1 MSHPQ
6 RKYKIFVNYFIQNDS
21 WESINQPNLFVIPDE
36 FQNLNDVKAQ
46 IIYDNFPLISHFN
59 YYLRFYLNDKTQGVN
74 GWIDYPPNATV
85 PVYNNGHV
93 YVKALRIPK
102 NIQIN
107 FKNSDLFQKSSK
119 KNQNQNNSNNKNLLN
134 MSLNEKNDAKLNE
147 IKNKNSGFVIP
158 EGIDFGNIENNLKEN
173 KDNKNLNNNM
183 NNMNNM
189 NNNMNNNINSPIHK
203 QNTIPKAMNNMPMNN
218 NINNNMNLNNNNNN
232 NPNIQRSNTN
242 NSKTPILLNNN
253 TQKFQ
258 ELNLDN
264 IFSSNTNSNNNTNNI
279 NLNNNNNNN
288 NLNNNNLNN
297 NIPFQPQQKRSQ
309 SPKLDSN
316 LNSINFNIPI
326 DTGNSSDNNTTNT
339 NNSNQTFDFTSSN
352 KSKYPIDNVPN
363 TLPEDDIK
371 ERVDKIIREWTM
383 GVNEKKSLLFLITT
397 LHEVWTND
405 PKLETPQ
412 MQILV
417 NDKTAV
423 RTYYKKAMRILH
435 SDKNKDKDF
444 KTRYIAESLYQ
455 ILNEAN
461 AAYN

>member
-1 MSHPQ
+1 MSIHQQ

-36 FQNLNDVKAQ
+36 FHNLNDVKAQ

-102 NIQIN
+102 NIKIN
-107 FKNSDLFQKSSK
+107 FKNSDLFQRSSSTHHNK
-119 KNQNQNNSNNKNLLN
+119 TSQNNNKNLLN
-134 MSLNEKNDAKLNE
+134 INEKSEENKFEN
-147 IKNKNSGFVIP
+147 KNKKSGFVIP
-158 EGIDFGNIENNLKEN
+158 EGINFGEIENNLK
-173 KDNKNLNNNM
+173 DNNDNTNVNNNMNMNNSSIHKQNTNPKVMNMPLNNMNLNNN
-183 NNMNNM
+183 NNIPNPNIQRSNTNSKTPTIINNNTTKFQELNFDNIFSSNNNNNM
-189 NNNMNNNINSPIHK
+189 NNNMNNNN
-203 QNTIPKAMNNMPMNN
+203 NNMNNINNMNN
-218 NINNNMNLNNNNNN
+218 NIPNNF
-232 NPNIQRSNTN
+232 S
-242 NSKTPILLNNN
+242 
-253 TQKFQ
+253 FQ
-258 ELNLDN
+258 N
-264 IFSSNTNSNNNTNNI
+264 
-279 NLNNNNNNN
+279 
-288 NLNNNNLNN
+288 
-297 NIPFQPQQKRSQ
+297 QKRSQ

-316 LNSINFNIPI
+316 LNSIDFNIPI
-326 DTGNSSDNNTTNT
+326 DTGNSSENNNNNTQ
-339 NNSNQTFDFTSSN
+339 QTYDFTSSN
-352 KSKYPIDNVPN
+352 KKKYPIDNIPN

-371 ERVDKIIREWTM
+371 ERVDKIIKEWTM

-412 MQILV
+412 MQQLV
-417 NDKTAV
+417 NDKSMV

-444 KTRYIAESLYQ
+444 KTKYIAESLYQ

-461 AAYN
+461 SSYF

>member
-1 MSHPQ
+1 MSHQQ

-107 FKNSDLFQKSSK
+107 FKNSDLFQKTTK
-119 KNQNQNNSNNKNLLN
+119 TKTQNNKNLLN
-134 MSLNEKNDAKLNE
+134 MSINDKNDAKMNE
-147 IKNKNSGFVIP
+147 NKNKNSGFVIP

-173 KDNKNLNNNM
+173 KDNKNMNNNMNM
-183 NNMNNM
+183 NNMNMNM
-189 NNNMNNNINSPIHK
+189 NNNNMGGSPIHK

-218 NINNNMNLNNNNNN
+218 NNNNNMNLNTNNNN

-242 NSKTPILLNNN
+242 SKTPILLNNN
-253 TQKFQ
+253 TTKFQ

-264 IFSSNTNSNNNTNNI
+264 IFSSNTNNNNNI

-326 DTGNSSDNNTTNT
+326 DTGNSSDNNN
-339 NNSNQTFDFTSSN
+339 NNSTNQTFDFTSSI

>member
-1 MSHPQ
+1 MSIHQQ

-36 FQNLNDVKAQ
+36 FHNLNDVKAQ

-102 NIQIN
+102 NIKIN
-107 FKNSDLFQKSSK
+107 FKNSDLFQRSSSTH
-119 KNQNQNNSNNKNLLN
+119 QNKTSQNNNKNLLN
-134 MSLNEKNDAKLNE
+134 INEKSEENKFEN
-147 IKNKNSGFVIP
+147 KNKKSGFVIP
-158 EGIDFGNIENNLKEN
+158 EGINFGEIENNLK
-173 KDNKNLNNNM
+173 DNNVNTNVNNNM
-183 NNMNNM
+183 NMNNSSIHKQNTNPKVMNMPLNNNNDNNNNNIPNPNIQRSNTNSKTPTIINNNTTKFQELNFDNIFSSNNNNNM
-189 NNNMNNNINSPIHK
+189 NNNMNNNN
-203 QNTIPKAMNNMPMNN
+203 NNMNNINNMNN
-218 NINNNMNLNNNNNN
+218 NIPNNF
-232 NPNIQRSNTN
+232 S
-242 NSKTPILLNNN
+242 
-253 TQKFQ
+253 FQ
-258 ELNLDN
+258 N
-264 IFSSNTNSNNNTNNI
+264 
-279 NLNNNNNNN
+279 
-288 NLNNNNLNN
+288 
-297 NIPFQPQQKRSQ
+297 QKRSQ

-316 LNSINFNIPI
+316 LNSIDFNIPI
-326 DTGNSSDNNTTNT
+326 DTGNSSENNNNNTQ
-339 NNSNQTFDFTSSN
+339 QTYDFTSSN
-352 KSKYPIDNVPN
+352 KKKYPIDNIPN

-371 ERVDKIIREWTM
+371 ERVDKIIKEWTM

-412 MQILV
+412 MQQLV
-417 NDKTAV
+417 NDKSMV

-444 KTRYIAESLYQ
+444 KTKYIAESLYQ

-461 AAYN
+461 SSYF

>member
-1 MSHPQ
+1 MSIHQQ

-36 FQNLNDVKAQ
+36 FHNLNDVKAQ

-102 NIQIN
+102 NIKIN
-107 FKNSDLFQKSSK
+107 FKNSDLFQRSSSTHHNK
-119 KNQNQNNSNNKNLLN
+119 TSQNNNKNLLN
-134 MSLNEKNDAKLNE
+134 INEKSEENKFEN
-147 IKNKNSGFVIP
+147 KNKKSGFVIP
-158 EGIDFGNIENNLKEN
+158 EGINFGEIENNLK
-173 KDNKNLNNNM
+173 DNNVNTNVNNNM
-183 NNMNNM
+183 NMNN
-189 NNNMNNNINSPIHK
+189 SSIHK
-203 QNTIPKAMNNMPMNN
+203 QNTNPKVMNMP
-218 NINNNMNLNNNNNN
+218 LNNNNDNN
-232 NPNIQRSNTN
+232 NNNIPNPNIQRSNTN
-242 NSKTPILLNNN
+242 SKTPTIINNN
-253 TQKFQ
+253 TTKFQ
-258 ELNLDN
+258 ELNFDN
-264 IFSSNTNSNNNTNNI
+264 IFSSNNNNNI
-279 NLNNNNNNN
+279 NNNNMNNNMN
-288 NLNNNNLNN
+288 NINNMNN
-297 NIPFQPQQKRSQ
+297 NIPNNFSFQNQKRSQ

-316 LNSINFNIPI
+316 LNSIDFNIPI
-326 DTGNSSDNNTTNT
+326 DTGNSSEINNNNNTQ
-339 NNSNQTFDFTSSN
+339 QTYDFTSSN
-352 KSKYPIDNVPN
+352 KKKYPIDNIPN

-371 ERVDKIIREWTM
+371 ERVDKIIKEWTM

-412 MQILV
+412 MQQLV
-417 NDKTAV
+417 NDKSMV

-444 KTRYIAESLYQ
+444 KTKYIAESLYQ

-461 AAYN
+461 SSYF

>member
-1 MSHPQ
+1 MSIHQQ

-36 FQNLNDVKAQ
+36 FHNLNDVKAQ

-102 NIQIN
+102 NIKIN
-107 FKNSDLFQKSSK
+107 FKNSDLFQRSSSTH
-119 KNQNQNNSNNKNLLN
+119 QNKTSQNNNKNLLN
-134 MSLNEKNDAKLNE
+134 INEKSEENKFEN
-147 IKNKNSGFVIP
+147 KNKKSGFVIP
-158 EGIDFGNIENNLKEN
+158 EGINFGEIENNLK
-173 KDNKNLNNNM
+173 DNNDNTNVNNNM
-183 NNMNNM
+183 NMNN
-189 NNNMNNNINSPIHK
+189 SSIHK
-203 QNTIPKAMNNMPMNN
+203 QNTNPKVMNMP
-218 NINNNMNLNNNNNN
+218 LNNNNDNN
-232 NPNIQRSNTN
+232 NNNIPNPNIQRSNTN
-242 NSKTPILLNNN
+242 SKTPTIINNN
-253 TQKFQ
+253 TTKFQ
-258 ELNLDN
+258 ELNFDN
-264 IFSSNTNSNNNTNNI
+264 IFSSNNNNNI
-279 NLNNNNNNN
+279 NNNNMNNNMN
-288 NLNNNNLNN
+288 NINNMNN
-297 NIPFQPQQKRSQ
+297 NIPNNFSFQNQKRSQ

-316 LNSINFNIPI
+316 LNSIDFNIPI
-326 DTGNSSDNNTTNT
+326 DTGNSSENNNNNTQ
-339 NNSNQTFDFTSSN
+339 QTYDFTSSN
-352 KSKYPIDNVPN
+352 KKKYPIDNIPN

-371 ERVDKIIREWTM
+371 ERVDKIIKEWTM

-412 MQILV
+412 MQQLV
-417 NDKTAV
+417 NDKSMV

-444 KTRYIAESLYQ
+444 KTKYIAESLYQ

-461 AAYN
+461 SSYF

>member
-1 MSHPQ
+1 MSIHQQ

-36 FQNLNDVKAQ
+36 FHNLNDVKAQ

-102 NIQIN
+102 NIKIN
-107 FKNSDLFQKSSK
+107 FKNSDLFQRSSSTH
-119 KNQNQNNSNNKNLLN
+119 QNKTSQNNNKNLLN
-134 MSLNEKNDAKLNE
+134 INEKSEENNNE
-147 IKNKNSGFVIP
+147 KKNKKSGFVIP
-158 EGIDFGNIENNLKEN
+158 EGINFGEIENNLK
-173 KDNKNLNNNM
+173 DNNDNVNNNM
-183 NNMNNM
+183 NMNMNN
-189 NNNMNNNINSPIHK
+189 SSIHK
-203 QNTIPKAMNNMPMNN
+203 QNTNPKVMNMPINN
-218 NINNNMNLNNNNNN
+218 NNDNNNMNLNNNNNIP

-242 NSKTPILLNNN
+242 SKTPTIINNN
-253 TQKFQ
+253 TTKFQ
-258 ELNLDN
+258 ELNFDN
-264 IFSSNTNSNNNTNNI
+264 IFSSNNNNNI
-279 NLNNNNNNN
+279 NNNNMNNNMN
-288 NLNNNNLNN
+288 NINNMNN
-297 NIPFQPQQKRSQ
+297 NIPNNFSFQNQKRSQ

-316 LNSINFNIPI
+316 LNSIDFNIPI
-326 DTGNSSDNNTTNT
+326 DTGNSSEINNNNNNTQ
-339 NNSNQTFDFTSSN
+339 QTYDFTSSN
-352 KSKYPIDNVPN
+352 KKKYPIDNIPN

-371 ERVDKIIREWTM
+371 ERVDKIIKEWTM

-412 MQILV
+412 MQQLV
-417 NDKTAV
+417 NDKSMV

-444 KTRYIAESLYQ
+444 KTKYIAESLYQ

-461 AAYN
+461 SSYF

>member
-1 MSHPQ
+1 MSIHQQ

-36 FQNLNDVKAQ
+36 FHNLNDVKAQ

-102 NIQIN
+102 NIKIN
-107 FKNSDLFQKSSK
+107 FKNSDLFQRSSSTHHNK
-119 KNQNQNNSNNKNLLN
+119 TSQNNNKNLLN
-134 MSLNEKNDAKLNE
+134 INEKSEENKFEN
-147 IKNKNSGFVIP
+147 KNKKSGFVIP
-158 EGIDFGNIENNLKEN
+158 EGINFGEIENNLK
-173 KDNKNLNNNM
+173 DNNDNTNVNNNM
-183 NNMNNM
+183 NMNNSSIHKQNTNPKVMNMPLNNNNDNNNNNIPNPNIQRSNTNSKTPTIINNNTTKFQELNFDNIFSSNNNNNM
-189 NNNMNNNINSPIHK
+189 NNNMNNNN
-203 QNTIPKAMNNMPMNN
+203 NNMNNINNMNN
-218 NINNNMNLNNNNNN
+218 NIPNNF
-232 NPNIQRSNTN
+232 S
-242 NSKTPILLNNN
+242 
-253 TQKFQ
+253 FQ
-258 ELNLDN
+258 N
-264 IFSSNTNSNNNTNNI
+264 
-279 NLNNNNNNN
+279 
-288 NLNNNNLNN
+288 
-297 NIPFQPQQKRSQ
+297 QKRSQ

-316 LNSINFNIPI
+316 LNSIDFNIPI
-326 DTGNSSDNNTTNT
+326 DTGNSSENNNNNTQ
-339 NNSNQTFDFTSSN
+339 QTYDFTSSN
-352 KSKYPIDNVPN
+352 KKKYPIDNIPN

-371 ERVDKIIREWTM
+371 ERVDKIIKEWTM

-412 MQILV
+412 MQQLV
-417 NDKTAV
+417 NDKSMV

-444 KTRYIAESLYQ
+444 KTKYIAESLYQ

-461 AAYN
+461 SSYF

>member
-1 MSHPQ
+1 MSIHQQ

-36 FQNLNDVKAQ
+36 FHNLNDVKAQ

-102 NIQIN
+102 NIKIN
-107 FKNSDLFQKSSK
+107 FKNSDLFQRSSSTHHNK
-119 KNQNQNNSNNKNLLN
+119 TSQNNNKNLLN
-134 MSLNEKNDAKLNE
+134 INEKSEENKFEN
-147 IKNKNSGFVIP
+147 KNKKSGFVIP
-158 EGIDFGNIENNLKEN
+158 EGINFGEIENNLK
-173 KDNKNLNNNM
+173 DNNDNTNVNNNM
-183 NNMNNM
+183 NMNNSSIHKQNTNPKVMNMPLNNNNDNNNNIPNPNIQRSNTNSKTPTIINNNTTKFQELNFDNIFSSNNNNNM
-189 NNNMNNNINSPIHK
+189 NNNMNNNN
-203 QNTIPKAMNNMPMNN
+203 NNMNNINNMNN
-218 NINNNMNLNNNNNN
+218 NIPNNF
-232 NPNIQRSNTN
+232 S
-242 NSKTPILLNNN
+242 
-253 TQKFQ
+253 FQ
-258 ELNLDN
+258 N
-264 IFSSNTNSNNNTNNI
+264 
-279 NLNNNNNNN
+279 
-288 NLNNNNLNN
+288 
-297 NIPFQPQQKRSQ
+297 QKRSQ

-316 LNSINFNIPI
+316 LNSIDFNIPI
-326 DTGNSSDNNTTNT
+326 DTGNSSENNNNNTQ
-339 NNSNQTFDFTSSN
+339 QTYDFTSSN
-352 KSKYPIDNVPN
+352 KKKYPIDNIPN

-371 ERVDKIIREWTM
+371 ERVDKIIKEWTM

-412 MQILV
+412 MQQLV
-417 NDKTAV
+417 NDKSMV

-444 KTRYIAESLYQ
+444 KTKYIAESLYQ

-461 AAYN
+461 SSYF

>member
-1 MSHPQ
+1 MSIHQQ

-36 FQNLNDVKAQ
+36 FHNLNDVKAQ

-102 NIQIN
+102 NIKIN
-107 FKNSDLFQKSSK
+107 FKNSDLFQRSSSTH
-119 KNQNQNNSNNKNLLN
+119 QNKTSQNNNKNLLN
-134 MSLNEKNDAKLNE
+134 MNEKSEENKFEN
-147 IKNKNSGFVIP
+147 KNKKSGFVIP
-158 EGIDFGNIENNLKEN
+158 EGINFGEIENNLK
-173 KDNKNLNNNM
+173 DNNVNTNVNNNM
-183 NNMNNM
+183 NMNN
-189 NNNMNNNINSPIHK
+189 SSIHK
-203 QNTIPKAMNNMPMNN
+203 QNTNPKVMNMP
-218 NINNNMNLNNNNNN
+218 LNNNNDNN
-232 NPNIQRSNTN
+232 NNNIPNPNIQRSNTN
-242 NSKTPILLNNN
+242 SKTPTIINNN
-253 TQKFQ
+253 TTKFQ
-258 ELNLDN
+258 ELNFDN
-264 IFSSNTNSNNNTNNI
+264 IFSSNNNNNI
-279 NLNNNNNNN
+279 NNNNMNNNMN
-288 NLNNNNLNN
+288 NINNMNN
-297 NIPFQPQQKRSQ
+297 NIPNNFSFQNQKRSQ

-316 LNSINFNIPI
+316 LNSIDFNIPI
-326 DTGNSSDNNTTNT
+326 DTGNSSENNNNNTQ
-339 NNSNQTFDFTSSN
+339 QTYDFTSSN
-352 KSKYPIDNVPN
+352 KKKYPIDNIPN

-371 ERVDKIIREWTM
+371 ERVDKIIKEWTM

-412 MQILV
+412 MQQLV
-417 NDKTAV
+417 NDKSMV

-444 KTRYIAESLYQ
+444 KTKYIAESLYQ

-461 AAYN
+461 SSYF

>member
-1 MSHPQ
+1 MSIHQQ

-36 FQNLNDVKAQ
+36 FHNLNDVKAQ

-102 NIQIN
+102 NIKIN
-107 FKNSDLFQKSSK
+107 FKNSDLFQRSSSTH
-119 KNQNQNNSNNKNLLN
+119 QNKTSQNNNKNLLN
-134 MSLNEKNDAKLNE
+134 INEKSEENKFEN
-147 IKNKNSGFVIP
+147 KNKKSGFVIP
-158 EGIDFGNIENNLKEN
+158 EGINFGEIENNLK
-173 KDNKNLNNNM
+173 DNNVNINVNNNM
-183 NNMNNM
+183 NMNN
-189 NNNMNNNINSPIHK
+189 SSIHK
-203 QNTIPKAMNNMPMNN
+203 QNTNPKVMNMP
-218 NINNNMNLNNNNNN
+218 LNNNNDNN
-232 NPNIQRSNTN
+232 NNNIPNPNIQRSNTN
-242 NSKTPILLNNN
+242 SKTPTIINNN
-253 TQKFQ
+253 TTKFQ
-258 ELNLDN
+258 ELNFDN
-264 IFSSNTNSNNNTNNI
+264 IFSSNNNNNI
-279 NLNNNNNNN
+279 NNNNMNNNMN
-288 NLNNNNLNN
+288 NINNMNN
-297 NIPFQPQQKRSQ
+297 NIPNNFSFQNQKRSQ

-316 LNSINFNIPI
+316 LNSIDFNIPI
-326 DTGNSSDNNTTNT
+326 DTGNSSENNNNNTQ
-339 NNSNQTFDFTSSN
+339 QTYDFTSSN
-352 KSKYPIDNVPN
+352 KKKYPIDNIPN

-371 ERVDKIIREWTM
+371 ERVDKIIKEWTM

-412 MQILV
+412 MQQLV
-417 NDKTAV
+417 NDKSMV

-444 KTRYIAESLYQ
+444 KTKYIAESLYQ

-461 AAYN
+461 SSYF

>member
-1 MSHPQ
+1 MSIHQQ

-36 FQNLNDVKAQ
+36 FHNLNDVKAQ

-102 NIQIN
+102 NIKIN
-107 FKNSDLFQKSSK
+107 FKNSDLFQRSSSTH
-119 KNQNQNNSNNKNLLN
+119 QNKTSQNNNKNLLN
-134 MSLNEKNDAKLNE
+134 INEKSEENKFEN
-147 IKNKNSGFVIP
+147 KNKKSGFVIP
-158 EGIDFGNIENNLKEN
+158 EGINFGEIENNLK
-173 KDNKNLNNNM
+173 DNNDNTNVNNNM
-183 NNMNNM
+183 NMNNSSIHKQNTNPKVMNMPLNNNNDNNNNNIPNPNIQRSNTNSKTPTIINNNTTKFQELNFDNIFSSNNNNNM
-189 NNNMNNNINSPIHK
+189 NNNMNNNN
-203 QNTIPKAMNNMPMNN
+203 NNMNNINNMNN
-218 NINNNMNLNNNNNN
+218 NIPNNF
-232 NPNIQRSNTN
+232 S
-242 NSKTPILLNNN
+242 
-253 TQKFQ
+253 FQ
-258 ELNLDN
+258 N
-264 IFSSNTNSNNNTNNI
+264 
-279 NLNNNNNNN
+279 
-288 NLNNNNLNN
+288 
-297 NIPFQPQQKRSQ
+297 QKRSQ

-316 LNSINFNIPI
+316 LNSIDFNIPI
-326 DTGNSSDNNTTNT
+326 DTGNSSENNNNNTQ
-339 NNSNQTFDFTSSN
+339 QTYDFTSSN
-352 KSKYPIDNVPN
+352 KKKYPIDNIPN

-371 ERVDKIIREWTM
+371 ERVDKIIKEWTM

-412 MQILV
+412 MQQLV
-417 NDKTAV
+417 NDKSMV

-444 KTRYIAESLYQ
+444 KTKYIAESLYQ

-461 AAYN
+461 SSYF